1 MQLVTEDNITD
12 LAVERWATAKDPRL
26 AEILTSLVRH
36 LHGFAR
42 EVRLTEAEWMAAVQ
56 WLNRTGQIS
65 DEKRQEF
72 ILASDVLGLSMLVV
86 QMNHRLD
93 PDATPNTVLGP
104 FHIDG
109 SPPLPFGA
117 DMSDGVAGTP
127 LFVHGTV
134 RDLSGAPV
142 AGALLDVWQ
151 ADGDGMY
158 EAQLE
163 VDEARLRAKYSSRED
178 GSYCVRTV
186 APLERDDEL
195 LLRAEH
201 DVAVQVLRALLEQV
215 RDERLVARH
224 VEEEVHVGGPEV
236 ADLRGPHQLADRPVH
251 RDRVAEWRNRAHAVR
266 AVLARRVLR
275 PQARLVDRELGLVH
289 AVAVGL
295 PDVQHRACD
304 GRAGQV
310 AHRAVDE
317 ERRARDPVGHVGAE
331 PERRRAVDV
340 ERAEH
345 GVGRGV
351 LVEPVV
357 HLDDE
362 HRETQHVGGE
372 DELLALLV
380 ADLPGAVE
388 PLDRGHPLGLG
399 EAHLA
404 REAVQV
410 PHERRE
416 DLRQAGVLGRAP
428 PLDGQVGDVVFG
440 DELHPYP
447 SSSRNTAAA
456 CAMARILPAA
466 DARGRYFIPQSGAIT
481 SWRAGRYGYARRTRS
496 ATTSAVSTDGVE
508 RSSAPRMIVLSARS
522 ARTPRSRP
530 DWAVSIEIWST
541 GHPASSG
548 RNE

>member
-42 EVRLTEAEWMAAVQ
+42 EVRLTEAEWMAAIQ

-142 AGALLDVWQ
+142 GGALLDVWQ

-186 APLERDDEL
+186 APL
-195 LLRAEH
+195 
-201 DVAVQVLRALLEQV
+201 
-215 RDERLVARH
+215 
-224 VEEEVHVGGPEV
+224 GYSI
-236 ADLRGPHQLADRPVH
+236 
-251 RDRVAEWRNRAHAVR
+251 
-266 AVLARRVLR
+266 
-275 PQARLVDRELGLVH
+275 
-289 AVAVGL
+289 
-295 PDVQHRACD
+295 
-304 GRAGQV
+304 
-310 AHRAVDE
+310 
-317 ERRARDPVGHVGAE
+317 
-331 PERRRAVDV
+331 
-340 ERAEH
+340 
-345 GVGRGV
+345 
-351 LVEPVV
+351 
-357 HLDDE
+357 
-362 HRETQHVGGE
+362 
-372 DELLALLV
+372 
-380 ADLPGAVE
+380 
-388 PLDRGHPLGLG
+388 
-399 EAHLA
+399 
-404 REAVQV
+404 
-410 PHERRE
+410 
-416 DLRQAGVLGRAP
+416 
-428 PLDGQVGDVVFG
+428 PLDGPVGELIGATAISHFRPAHVHFLIDVPGYEPLITHLFQEGAEYLDSDVVFG
-440 DELHPYP
+440 TKEELVVAFEQREAGPTP
-447 SSSRNTAAA
+447 
-456 CAMARILPAA
+456 
-466 DARGRYFIPQSGAIT
+466 DGGAI
-481 SWRAGRYGYARRTRS
+481 
-496 ATTSAVSTDGVE
+496 DG
-508 RSSAPRMIVLSARS
+508 PWLSAEYDFVLQRRG
-522 ARTPRSRP
+522 A
-530 DWAVSIEIWST
+530 
-541 GHPASSG
+541 
-548 RNE
+548 

>member
-142 AGALLDVWQ
+142 GGALLDVWQ

-186 APLERDDEL
+186 APLGY
-195 LLRAEH
+195 AI
-201 DVAVQVLRALLEQV
+201 
-215 RDERLVARH
+215 
-224 VEEEVHVGGPEV
+224 PM
-236 ADLRGPHQLADRPVH
+236 
-251 RDRVAEWRNRAHAVR
+251 
-266 AVLARRVLR
+266 
-275 PQARLVDRELGLVH
+275 
-289 AVAVGL
+289 
-295 PDVQHRACD
+295 D
-304 GRAGQV
+304 G
-310 AHRAVDE
+310 
-317 ERRARDPVGHVGAE
+317 PVGELVGATE
-331 PERRRAVDV
+331 ISHFRPAHVHFLIDV
-340 ERAEH
+340 
-345 GVGRGV
+345 
-351 LVEPVV
+351 
-357 HLDDE
+357 
-362 HRETQHVGGE
+362 
-372 DELLALLV
+372 
-380 ADLPGAVE
+380 PGYE
-388 PLDRGHPLGLG
+388 PLIT
-399 EAHLA
+399 HLFQEGA
-404 REAVQV
+404 EY
-410 PHERRE
+410 
-416 DLRQAGVLGRAP
+416 
-428 PLDGQVGDVVFG
+428 LDSDVVFG
-440 DELHPYP
+440 TKEELVVAFQQ
-447 SSSRNTAAA
+447 RAAG
-456 CAMARILPAA
+456 PTP
-466 DARGRYFIPQSGAIT
+466 DGGAI
-481 SWRAGRYGYARRTRS
+481 
-496 ATTSAVSTDGVE
+496 DG
-508 RSSAPRMIVLSARS
+508 PWLSAEYDFVLQRRG
-522 ARTPRSRP
+522 A
-530 DWAVSIEIWST
+530 
-541 GHPASSG
+541 
-548 RNE
+548 